1 MSLAIKPAPVK
12 KTLTVAVTPQR
23 AFEVFTAG
31 FDRWWPRSHSI
42 GEAPLKTAVIEP
54 HSGGRWYGLLENGT
68 EAEWGDVLAWEP
80 PTRLLLAWR
89 IGADWQYDPDLLT
102 EVEVVFAPEGEGA
115 TRVSLEHRLL
125 ENMGAAGE
133 GARASFD
140 SDGGWGGLLQ
150 MFAAEA
156 AKAS

>member
-1 MSLAIKPAPVK
+1 MSLAIKPAPVR
-12 KTLTVAVTPQR
+12 KTLTVATTPQR

-31 FDRWWPRSHSI
+31 FDRWWPRTHSI

-54 HSGGRWYGLLENGT
+54 RQGGRWYGLLANGT

-89 IGADWQYDPDLLT
+89 IDAKWNYDPDLLT
-102 EVEVVFAPEGEGA
+102 EVEVVFTPEGEGA
-115 TRVSLEHRLL
+115 TRVNFEHRFL
-125 ENMGAAGE
+125 ENMGPAGE

-140 SDGGWGGLLQ
+140 SEGGWTGLLR

>member
-12 KTLTVAVTPQR
+12 KTLTVAAAPQK

-54 HSGGRWYGLLENGT
+54 RRGGRWYGLLENGT

-80 PTRLLLAWR
+80 PERLLLAWR
-89 IGADWQYDPDLLT
+89 IGADWKYDPDLLT
-102 EVEVVFAPEGEGA
+102 EVEVLFTPEGAG
-115 TRVSLEHRLL
+115 TRVNLEHRLL
-125 ENMGAAGE
+125 ENMGAEGE

-140 SDGGWGGLLQ
+140 SEGGWGGLLQ

>member
-12 KTLTVAVTPQR
+12 KTLTVAATPQK

-42 GEAPLKTAVIEP
+42 GAAPLKTAVIEQRQ
-54 HSGGRWYGLLENGT
+54 GGRWYGLLENGT

-80 PTRLLLAWR
+80 PRRLLLAWR
-89 IGADWQYDPDLLT
+89 IGADWKYDPNLLT
-102 EVEVVFAPEGEGA
+102 EVEVVFTPEGEG
-115 TRVSLEHRLL
+115 TRVNFEHRLL
-125 ENMGAAGE
+125 DNMGAAGE
-133 GARASFD
+133 GARAAFD
-140 SDGGWGGLLQ
+140 SEGGWSGLLQ

>member
-12 KTLTVAVTPQR
+12 KTLTVAAAPQK

-54 HSGGRWYGLLENGT
+54 RQGGRWYGLLENGT

-80 PTRLLLAWR
+80 PARLLLAWR
-89 IGADWQYDPDLLT
+89 IGADWKYDPDLLT
-102 EVEVVFAPEGEGA
+102 EVEVVFTPEGKG
-115 TRVSLEHRLL
+115 TRVNFEHRLL
-125 ENMGAAGE
+125 ENMGAEGE

-156 AKAS
+156 AKVS

>member
-12 KTLTVAVTPQR
+12 KTLTVAATPQK

-54 HSGGRWYGLLENGT
+54 RRGGRWYGLLENGT

-80 PTRLLLAWR
+80 PERLLLAWR
-89 IGADWQYDPDLLT
+89 IGADWKYDPDLLT
-102 EVEVVFAPEGEGA
+102 EVEVLFTPEGEG
-115 TRVSLEHRLL
+115 TRVNFEHRLL
-125 ENMGAAGE
+125 ENMGAEGE

-140 SDGGWGGLLQ
+140 SEGGWGGLLQ

>member
-12 KTLTVAVTPQR
+12 KTLVVAATPQK
-23 AFEVFTAG
+23 AFDVFTSG
-31 FDRWWPRSHSI
+31 FDRWWPRTHSI
-42 GEAPLKTAVIEP
+42 CDAPLQTAVIEGRQ
-54 HSGGRWYGLLENGT
+54 GGRWYGLLENGR
-68 EAEWGDVLAWEP
+68 EDPWGDVLAWEP

-89 IGADWQYDPDLLT
+89 IGADWKYDPALLT
-102 EVEVVFAPEGEGA
+102 EVEVVFTPEGEG
-115 TRVSLEHRLL
+115 TRVNLEHRLL
-125 ENMGAAGE
+125 ENMGAEGE

-140 SDGGWGGLLQ
+140 SEGGWTGLLQ